1 MRFLSPE
8 NVIQIDSV
16 KKFADRLD
24 VVTFVETSYLNTDMC
39 KS

>member
-24 VVTFVETSYLNTDMC
+24 VTFVETSYLNTDMC